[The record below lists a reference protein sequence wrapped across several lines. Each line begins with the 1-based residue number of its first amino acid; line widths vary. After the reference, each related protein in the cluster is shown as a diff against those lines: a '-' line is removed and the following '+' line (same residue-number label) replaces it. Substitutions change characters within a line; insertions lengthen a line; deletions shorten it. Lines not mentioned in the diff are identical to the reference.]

1 MFEHMIL
8 QILHRQRICVP
19 SASYGNLGH
28 PDARVKSLRNLGN
41 YPIVPAPNGESTAAT
56 GRCGTSPTS
65 RDIRFGSH
73 MCRLADT
80 EGRDFQI

>member
-1 MFEHMIL
+1 MAFGQSGASETDEADV
-8 QILHRQRICVP
+8 QR
-19 SASYGNLGH
+19 SAGRLPGQG
-28 PDARVKSLRNLGN
+28 ALRSLRNLGN
-41 YPIVPAPNGESTAAT
+41 YPIVPAPNGESSAAT